1 MRLPCMLA
9 FLVVS
14 ASAIADSS
22 IGDRFSGVQRLLA
35 PNGSVISESR
45 VFVDG
50 GRLRIEISQ
59 RERSGAPLQILLV
72 ERATGEV
79 HLVSHER
86 RDAMRLDPSRPIH
99 YMSPDFLMV
108 VPLFEEKM
116 EGQPIVRSRVRE
128 EQVANQTCDVLEVTL
143 APGIG
148 ALVFVNQ
155 KTRLPVRVELGPRP
169 GGARADWSDVVAG
182 PQKPELFVVPVD
194 YKIRTSPEAGR

>member
-1 MRLPCMLA
+1 MRLPRL
-9 FLVVS
+9 LVLLIVS
-14 ASAIADSS
+14 SSAIADSS
-22 IGDRFSGVQRLLA
+22 ISDRFRGVQRLLA
-35 PNGSVISESR
+35 PDGSVISESR

-50 GRLRIEISQ
+50 GRLRLEISQ
-59 RERSGAPLQILLV
+59 REGSGTPVQILLV

-79 HLVSHER
+79 HFVSDER

-99 YMSPDFLMV
+99 YLSPDFLMV

-116 EGQPIVRSRVRE
+116 EGRPIVRSRVRE

-143 APGIG
+143 APGMG

-169 GGARADWSDVVAG
+169 RGPRADWSDVVAG
-182 PQKPELFVVPVD
+182 PQKPELFVVPAD
-194 YKIRTSPEAGR
+194 YKIRTLPEASR